1 MLHHFSCFG
10 QHYTVFYVTCFG
22 QHYTVLHV
30 TCFGQHYT
38 VLHVTYYPL
47 SGSALYHNV
56 NWRIRLSGR
65 LLCNIEPSCS
75 TNRQLTLH
83 QNQIYTL

>member
-1 MLHHFSCFG
+1 MFYHFSLCSG
-10 QHYTVFYVTCFG
+10 QHN
-22 QHYTVLHV
+22 TVLHV
-30 TCFGQHYT
+30 TCY
-38 VLHVTYYPL
+38 VL
-47 SGSALYHNV
+47 SGSAVDNNV